1 MAENEPKKIRINTE
15 ENEKE
20 SKSYLYKQRV
30 LKTAENEVLE
40 TSQVIKKSIDWKKEL
55 MLM

>member
-1 MAENEPKKIRINTE
+1 VAENEPKKIRINTE